1 MLRLPLAASTPPEQV
16 RPGCIAMDLTYFKRY
31 RMEIHL
37 AGRDLS
43 PWPAPPEYRF
53 LAWEPTMLDAFAR
66 AKYVSF
72 RGELDSQVFPCL
84 AEFDGC
90 RRLMAEIAQK
100 PGFLPGATWLV
111 LHSAS
116 RWGLASER
124 PEYCGTVQGIRDR
137 FGLGAIQNLGV
148 APRHRQSG
156 LGTHL
161 LLLAL
166 EGFRRAGLDRA
177 YLEVTAQNNGAIRL
191 YRRVGFVPIRTVY
204 KTVETNCSCKDSQ

>member
-1 MLRLPLAASTPPEQV
+1 
-16 RPGCIAMDLTYFKRY
+16 MDLTYFKRY

-43 PWPAPPEYRF
+43 PWPSPPEYRF
-53 LAWEPTMLDAFAR
+53 LPWEPAMLDAFAR
-66 AKYVSF
+66 AKYISF
-72 RGELDSQVFPCL
+72 RNELDSQVFPCL

-100 PGFLPGATWLV
+100 PGFLPDATWLV
-111 LHSAS
+111 AHLPSGWS
-116 RWGLASER
+116 PSSSER

-148 APRHRQSG
+148 APEHRQAG

-166 EGFRRAGLDRA
+166 AGFRRAGLGRA
-177 YLEVTAQNNGAIRL
+177 YLEVTAQNNAAIRL

-204 KTVETNCSCKDSQ
+204 KTVETKCST